1 MITNNHIQDVS
12 MKFSVRLK
20 TMLGTAAIELVLL
33 SALIWVALD
42 FMLDS
47 ANEAINKR
55 ATTTTQLFASA
66 TKDAVLSYDLASLD
80 TFADELLSNPD
91 IRYVLITDAEGQH
104 LGFAGDELFLEKL
117 ALDHDFQADTD
128 VSLVDDQVFDSSADI
143 VENEIKFGSVQIGID
158 IGSINTALT
167 EIKRFIVGIA
177 VFEMFLVAI
186 FSYLLGI
193 YLTTNLY
200 RLKGST
206 HKITESIKSGD
217 YNFSVTKLNSGD
229 ELEQLS
235 LAFFELSETLKV
247 EHDKK
252 QSAELDLI
260 ELNNELEQK
269 VERRTEKLQKQYI
282 KLEKVNNA
290 LAKTQEQLIQS
301 EKMASVGQ
309 LAAGVAHEI
318 NNPIGFVTSNI
329 STLKEYVDEYKQ
341 ACDIVNHYL
350 NEQDETKR
358 ERLNQ
363 QMGEYFKECD
373 FEFLNQDT
381 DAIFN
386 DSSHG
391 LKRVAEIVGNL
402 KQFSRADSAEMQS
415 CDVNECI
422 HTAVKMSNNEIKY
435 HCEVKLKLANLPN
448 VSANIGKI
456 TQVITNL
463 VINASQAIDKSE
475 RGMIR
480 ILTSATNEH
489 VNIYIND
496 TGKGITE
503 EIMDKIFDPFFTT
516 KPVGEGTG
524 LGLSIC
530 YDIIEE
536 HGGSIKV
543 NSSKAKGT
551 TFSIVLPIFQT
562 EAITV

>member
-1 MITNNHIQDVS
+1 
-12 MKFSVRLK
+12 
-20 TMLGTAAIELVLL
+20 MLGTAAIELALL

-42 FMLDS
+42 FMLVS

-66 TKDAVLSYDLASLD
+66 TKDAVLSFDLASLD

-104 LGFAGDELFLEKL
+104 LGFAGDEAFLEKL
-117 ALDHDFQADTD
+117 AMDHNFQADTD
-128 VSLVDDQVFDSSADI
+128 VSLVDDQVFDSYADI
-143 VENEIKFGSVQIGID
+143 VENEIKFGTVQIGID
-158 IGSINTALT
+158 IGSINNALA
-167 EIKRFIVGIA
+167 EIKQFIVGIA

-186 FSYLLGI
+186 FSYILGI

-200 RLKGST
+200 RLKDST
-206 HKITESIKSGD
+206 QQITESVKSGD
-217 YNFSVTKLNSGD
+217 YNFSLTKLTSKD

-235 LAFFELSETLKV
+235 SAFFELSETLKM
-247 EHDKK
+247 EHERK
-252 QSAELDLI
+252 QAAELDLI

-269 VERRTEKLQKQYI
+269 VERRTEKIQKQYI
-282 KLEKVNNA
+282 KLEKANKA
-290 LAKTQEQLIQS
+290 LATAQEQLVQS

-329 STLKEYVDEYKQ
+329 GTLKEYVDEYKQ

-350 NEQDETKR
+350 NEKDETKR
-358 ERLNQ
+358 KKLNQ

-373 FEFLNQDT
+373 FEFLSQDT
-381 DAIFN
+381 DAIFS
-386 DSSHG
+386 DSCNG
-391 LKRVAEIVGNL
+391 LQRVADIVGNL
-402 KQFSRADSAEMQS
+402 KQFSRADSTEMQS

-422 HTAVKMSNNEIKY
+422 HTAVKMISNEIKY
-435 HCEVKLKLANLPN
+435 HCDIKLKLAELPKI
-448 VSANIGKI
+448 SANIGKL

-463 VINASQAIDKSE
+463 ILNASQAIDKSN

-480 ILTSATNEH
+480 ILTSSTNEQ

-496 TGKGITE
+496 TGKGISE
-503 EIMDKIFDPFFTT
+503 EIIDKIFDPFFTT

-536 HGGSIKV
+536 HGGNIKV
-543 NSSKAKGT
+543 NSSKTKGT
-551 TFSIVLPIFQT
+551 TFSVVLPIFQT
-562 EAITV
+562 ESITT